1 NKPLHISGSVRGH
14 ASDIHFR
21 MLRKSWHIL
30 LPNQKQMASPSSM
43 RVPGMH
49 KYLHIHGPVGCTPPS
64 FLRLLLSNR
73 HRSNDYTLPHI
84 HVTFESVVDVVHEP
98 FANTSCEIWI
108 PCI

>member
-1 NKPLHISGSVRGH
+1 SGNVRDH

-21 MLRKSWHIL
+21 KLHRFWRIL
-30 LPNQKQMASPSSM
+30 LPNQKQMGCLSLM
-43 RVPGMH
+43 LVPGMH
-49 KYLHIHGPVGCTPPS
+49 RYLHIHDPTGCTPPS
-64 FLRLLLSNR
+64 CLRLLPSNR
-73 HRSNDYTLPHI
+73 HRSNDYTLPYI